1 MTTIA
6 VLMLISGML
15 PLFASALSKVGG
27 AAYDNN
33 APRSWLARQEG
44 WRSRANDAQAN
55 LFEGLPLLYAAV
67 LFALYRQADLGTLTG
82 LLAAWIVVRLLYI
95 GAYVAG
101 YGTVRTAVW
110 ALALLLNASMLFI

>member
-44 WRSRANDAQAN
+44 WRSRADHAQTN

-67 LFALYRQADLGTLTG
+67 LFALYRQADLGVDRAAGCLDRRQADIYRRVRRG
-82 LLAAWIVVRLLYI
+82 LRHCANRGLGIGIAA
-95 GAYVAG
+95 
-101 YGTVRTAVW
+101 
-110 ALALLLNASMLFI
+110 